1 VQRARCRQQMRWLP
15 SSCYGQLCL
24 GLSRLCTLPQLP
36 HRRMLHSIP
45 VCPSGRCSP
54 AGADVG
60 PGSVSSVDHEPVA
73 RRSLQL
79 DQCCVLQLLIRRQER
94 DVGDGR
100 RMSRKLSFPRHA
112 YLVDDGHLAAYALKS
127 GTLSTYA
134 LVPPRSATGALRVP
148 HHLVHS
154 TAKGAWL
161 LFCRTAAADGAL
173 HAVAAA
179 CCLSL
184 WYCSTCTCSNSSA
197 IAQCNCI
204 APSGM
209 GDGWEFARLT
219 QRGVE
224 LPGDSAP
231 QFLPGGL

>member
-1 VQRARCRQQMRWLP
+1 
-15 SSCYGQLCL
+15 
-24 GLSRLCTLPQLP
+24 
-36 HRRMLHSIP
+36 
-45 VCPSGRCSP
+45 
-54 AGADVG
+54 
-60 PGSVSSVDHEPVA
+60 
-73 RRSLQL
+73 
-79 DQCCVLQLLIRRQER
+79 
-94 DVGDGR
+94 
-100 RMSRKLSFPRHA
+100 MSRKLSFPRHA

-173 HAVAAA
+173 NSVAPA
-179 CCLSL
+179 CCLCLELPLEQHVTASL
-184 WYCSTCTCSNSSA
+184 EHTVA
-197 IAQCNCI
+197 V
-204 APSGM
+204 GM

-231 QFLPGGL
+231 NFLPGGHPRSCQLLVRLATAFCTQLGLTNSAV